1 MAFLFYDE
9 IMLQKTKK
17 GYKTQDRWLG
27 PYMAVK
33 VDHERSICY
42 LKDLKSGMELK
53 QQITLKQL
61 KA

>member
-33 VDHERSICY
+33 VDHEKGICY
-42 LKDLKSGMELK
+42 LKSGMELK

>member
-1 MAFLFYDE
+1 
-9 IMLQKTKK
+9 MLQKTKK

-33 VDHERSICY
+33 VDHEKGICY
-42 LKDLKSGMELK
+42 LKSGMELK